1 MYGVCV
7 FWGAAAI
14 SPVGLNTPPGLR
26 LFRPLG
32 SIRLRG
38 FGYFARWAQ
47 YASGA
52 SAISPV
58 GLNTPPRCAPPPAP
72 APQGGDGRELRLCG
86 AESKP
91 HGAGYIELRLC
102 GAESKPA

>member
-1 MYGVCV
+1 MYGVCI

-38 FGYFARWAQ
+38 V
-47 YASGA
+47 
-52 SAISPV
+52 PHP
-58 GLNTPPRCAPPPAP
+58 LPPPHRAGMGANCAYAAQNP
-72 APQGGDGRELRLCG
+72 NPTGRDTSNCAYAAQNPNPRDTCKSPRDTCKSPRDTGE
-86 AESKP
+86 
-91 HGAGYIELRLC
+91 
-102 GAESKPA
+102 